1 MIGFKLP
8 KRTWTQN
15 VMWMNFLK
23 TAQALVDTRDASM
36 EVSRMLRDYNAK
48 IYPIS
53 DDQFG
58 DYFVEFEREADM
70 IYFKMEWSRSGS
82 IQITSFPHI
91 GINFGIPSLKA
102 MISDRMRWNCLIKLS
117 KNTTEHL
124 LVIQLANTGS
134 LHLNTKRIISTI

>member
-1 MIGFKLP
+1 
-8 KRTWTQN
+8 
-15 VMWMNFLK
+15 MWMNFLK

-82 IQITSFPHI
+82 IQITSFP
-91 GINFGIPSLKA
+91 
-102 MISDRMRWNCLIKLS
+102 LIKGDDLRQDAM
-117 KNTTEHL
+117 EL
-124 LVIQLANTGS
+124 
-134 LHLNTKRIISTI
+134 LNTALEKYHGTLTSHPTRQYRIITFEHEKDYLYYLMEWS